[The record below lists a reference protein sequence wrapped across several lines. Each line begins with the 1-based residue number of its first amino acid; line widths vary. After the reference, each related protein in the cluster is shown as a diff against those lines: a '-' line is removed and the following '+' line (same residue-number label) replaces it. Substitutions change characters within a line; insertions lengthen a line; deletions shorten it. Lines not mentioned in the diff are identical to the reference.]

1 MPRRVRSP
9 GAEAGEDGGAARPRA
24 PGASWAA
31 RGRLRAGCAEGRLSA
46 ASVLLGAR
54 EGAGLCGRDQASPEF
69 LDEVLAGGLRKWSR

>member
-1 MPRRVRSP
+1 MLRQVRT
-9 GAEAGEDGGAARPRA
+9 AAPLGPAPRA
-24 PGASWAA
+24 PLGLP
-31 RGRLRAGCAEGRLSA
+31 GAGCAEGRLSA